1 MDTTTE
7 TTEQVDAT
15 YNHRAFEGQVSQ
27 RLRAHI
33 EAWQRKEANLAHEWA
48 EVEELAADIAEDLGL
63 LHTHPVA
70 VLTVLHDRARGQR

>member
-7 TTEQVDAT
+7 TTETTERRDLQA
-15 YNHRAFEGQVSQ
+15 
-27 RLRAHI
+27 
-33 EAWQRKEANLAHEWA
+33 EWA

-70 VLTVLHDRARGQR
+70 VLTMLHDRARGQR